1 MSADKKEARWY
12 IIQTY
17 SGKEDSVKANVEQ
30 RIQTLDMQDQI
41 FQLLIPMEKEPQ
53 IDPKTGK
60 QKEKT
65 NKETGVTELVYKDK
79 NIYPGYVFVEMIDN
93 EQSWWVIRNTPG
105 VTGFLGSSGN
115 KARPTPVPESEI
127 EPILKR
133 CGIVKEIP
141 VNFQINDE
149 VTIIGGSYKDQ
160 VGTVVYINEKDRT
173 VIVDVEFMGR
183 VVSTPPIDFAFVRK
197 NS

>member
-1 MSADKKEARWY
+1 MNADKKEARWY

-41 FQLLIPMEKEPQ
+41 FQLLIPKEAEPQ
-53 IDPKTGK
+53 MDSKTGK
-60 QKEKT
+60 QKVKINE
-65 NKETGVTELVYKDK
+65 ETGEEVPVFKDK

-115 KARPTPVPESEI
+115 KARPTAVPDYEI

-133 CGIVKEIP
+133 CGLVKEVEI
-141 VNFQINDE
+141 NFAEGDE
-149 VTIIGGSYKDQ
+149 VTITGGPFKDQ
-160 VGTVVYINEKDRT
+160 IGTVEAMDRESKQVTVLIEFIGRSVPVELNFNE
-173 VIVDVEFMGR
+173 
-183 VVSTPPIDFAFVRK
+183 VRK
-197 NS
+197 N